1 MFAIYKREMR
11 AYFSSPVGYMFCAI
25 FFAVSAFLFM
35 IYNVQAGE
43 SASYSSYFS
52 VLLYLFI
59 VIIPLL
65 TMKLISEERK
75 MRTDQLVMT
84 APVTLLGIV
93 MGKYLAA
100 LTMFG
105 GMFVATSAIYYI
117 PLHLHGTPNAAM
129 YIGCVIGIF
138 LIGAAFIAIGIFI
151 SSLTENQFIA
161 AFGTIG
167 AIVFLLLVSAL
178 NNYINSEVIRSFLSG
193 LSVTSR
199 YNYFAYGIFSYD
211 SLIYYVSLSAVF
223 LFLTVRVLEKRRW
236 SKS

>member
-11 AYFSSPVGYMFCAI
+11 SYFSSPVGYMFCAI

-43 SASYSSYFS
+43 SASYASYFS

-65 TMKLISEERK
+65 TMKLVSEERK

-105 GMFVATSAIYYI
+105 GMFIATSAIYYI
-117 PLHLHGTPNAAM
+117 PLSLYGTPNAAM

-138 LIGAAFIAIGIFI
+138 LIGSAFIAIGIFI

-178 NNYINSEVIRSFLSG
+178 NNYINSEVIRNFLSG
-193 LSVTSR
+193 ISVTSR
-199 YNYFAYGIFSYD
+199 YTYFSYGIFSYD

>member
-43 SASYSSYFS
+43 NASYASYFS

-65 TMKLISEERK
+65 TMKLVSEERK

-105 GMFVATSAIYYI
+105 GMFIATSAIYYI
-117 PLHLHGTPNAAM
+117 PLALYGTPNAAM

-138 LIGAAFIAIGIFI
+138 LIGSAFIAIGIFI

-178 NNYINSEVIRSFLSG
+178 NNYINSEVIRNFLSG
-193 LSVTSR
+193 ISVTSR
-199 YNYFAYGIFSYD
+199 YTYFSYGIFSYD

>member
-65 TMKLISEERK
+65 TMKLVSEERK

-105 GMFVATSAIYYI
+105 GMFIATSAIYYI

-178 NNYINSEVIRSFLSG
+178 NSYINSEVIRSFLSG

>member
-65 TMKLISEERK
+65 TMKLVSEERK

-105 GMFVATSAIYYI
+105 GMFIATSAIYYI
-117 PLHLHGTPNAAM
+117 PLHLYGTPNAAM

-178 NNYINSEVIRSFLSG
+178 NSYINSEVIRSFLSG

>member
-43 SASYSSYFS
+43 NASYASYFS

-65 TMKLISEERK
+65 TMKLVSEERK

-84 APVTLLGIV
+84 APVTLAGIV

-117 PLHLHGTPNAAM
+117 PLALYGTPNAAM

-138 LIGAAFIAIGIFI
+138 LIGSAFIAIGIFI

-167 AIVFLLLVSAL
+167 AIVFLLLVSSL
-178 NNYINSEVIRSFLSG
+178 NSYINSEVIRGFLSG

-199 YNYFAYGIFSYD
+199 YTYFAYGIFSYD

-223 LFLTVRVLEKRRW
+223 LFLTVRVFEKRRW

>member
-11 AYFSSPVGYMFCAI
+11 SYFSSPVGYMFCAI

-43 SASYSSYFS
+43 SASYASYFS

-65 TMKLISEERK
+65 TMKLVSEERK

-105 GMFVATSAIYYI
+105 GMFIATSAIYYI

-138 LIGAAFIAIGIFI
+138 LIGSAFIAIGIFI

-167 AIVFLLLVSAL
+167 AIVFLLLVSSL
-178 NNYINSEVIRSFLSG
+178 NSYINSEVIRSFLSG